1 MSTREATEKLLHD
14 YSVEMRNL
22 KEAIRNLDKNNPN
35 YRSTHAYLNN
45 KRYELS
51 NKYGALKQFKENCLN

>member
-22 KEAIRNLDKNNPN
+22 KEAMKNLDRNNPN
-35 YRSTHAYLNN
+35 YRSTHAYLSN
-45 KRYELS
+45 KKYELS